1 MVNHKVPHEGCQS
14 KVDFR
19 ELSAESRVHPLG
31 RFTRQNELAFDG
43 TDGLI
48 ILPELFQIIAL

>member
-19 ELSAESRVHPLG
+19 ELSAESRVYPPG
-31 RFTRQNELAFDG
+31 RFTQQNELAFDG
-43 TDGLI
+43 ADGLF
-48 ILPELFQIIAL
+48 ILPEPFQIIAL